1 MTSLKFFN
9 YVPKLLLTLVLSF
22 LTGLCLS
29 AEPADVTDRE
39 LSIVTAYSELELE
52 LDARITYEMTP
63 GVGANL
69 ATIFQIEQEL
79 MASSMHERK
88 LDLLSR
94 ILELKY
100 SVLATEADDTVVNTQ
115 KTERVKAQAGSAEK
129 KGLVASGGTESD
141 PPELTAI
148 SVDKVSVD
156 VSQTSQTVT
165 FIVEATDATG
175 INWGPQ
181 LNTRVVLRNQNGK
194 YFSAYGDDNNPG
206 PRWIFRQ

>member
-1 MTSLKFFN
+1 MQHSNFSQNFIN
-9 YVPKLLLTLVLSF
+9 IFWTLVLSF
-22 LTGLCLS
+22 VTGFCLAS
-29 AEPADVTDRE
+29 EPADIMDRE
-39 LSIVTAYSELELE
+39 LSIVTAYSEFELE

-115 KTERVKAQAGSAEK
+115 KTERVKAQAG
-129 KGLVASGGTESD
+129 
-141 PPELTAI
+141 
-148 SVDKVSVD
+148 
-156 VSQTSQTVT
+156 
-165 FIVEATDATG
+165 
-175 INWGPQ
+175 
-181 LNTRVVLRNQNGK
+181 
-194 YFSAYGDDNNPG
+194 
-206 PRWIFRQ
+206 